1 MGTCETQTY
10 MEKLVFTMACL
21 FCIRVIMAIM
31 CVLLVELLCQEVM
44 GWIPALEYLLSDA
57 RGACGHVLSCQVV
70 NAATYRAPDAC

>member
-1 MGTCETQTY
+1 
-10 MEKLVFTMACL
+10 
-21 FCIRVIMAIM
+21 MAIM

-57 RGACGHVLSCQVV
+57 CGACGHVLSCQVV